1 MILRVIGHQ
10 LLTKLIRRNHI
21 CGEITQLGILC
32 LNLRVLNL
40 SGSGWEEGNV
50 IGTPLF
56 TLLIELHLYCS
67 HECDVGRRIHT
78 ARNKRTAT

>member
-50 IGTPLF
+50 IGTPQ
-56 TLLIELHLYCS
+56 LIELDLSISCTS
-67 HECDVGRRIHT
+67 T
-78 ARNKRTAT
+78 ARTYVMSEGAFT